1 MTIEELITFCE
12 KEEYNHRLKCKRY
25 DDASGYTRSKDKN
38 IRTACAIRETTYADF
53 YKEISDTM
61 RKYQKIE
68 QIAREGKN
76 ETRCEEIVRIIDG
89 EA

>member
-1 MTIEELITFCE
+1 MGMTIDEAHQILSNGLANAPSEHEWCMAFKL
-12 KEEYNHRLKCKRY
+12 
-25 DDASGYTRSKDKN
+25 
-38 IRTACAIRETTYADF
+38 AID
-53 YKEISDTM
+53 IM

-89 EA
+89 KA